1 MTNFAINEIPQ
12 KTSLIR
18 GDCFEVF
25 KKLRILYFMGA
36 GSTGLAAIKLVIDIL
51 KELNEKY

>member
-12 KTSLIR
+12 KTSLIKE
-18 GDCFEVF
+18 DCKKFYDIAF
-25 KKLRILYFMGA
+25 KRI
-36 GSTGLAAIKLVIDIL
+36 